1 MMQDTLLRV
10 FVVAAGL
17 LLCPRDN
24 PGVEDWDDAVDEDLQ
39 KHEQMLLKREEK
51 LVEPSAP
58 VSYKVTEPQ
67 GDINNNPEQKNQS
80 NQQDKDEPL
89 DSDVAFTE
97 GGTFDPKLPV
107 GHMTSKSAT
116 VNLTENPDNQEGED
130 LRSGSS
136 EQDAL
141 QGHREKPEGATIHPK
156 DRDSP
161 ASHVHSKTEDETSEK
176 GIAEWERDCL
186 WYIWNTF
193 SIISIMRFFRKY
205 LKRNLQTDQEETR
218 ISPRRPA
225 KVSLPDVET
234 LRSFY
239 AQCVQASAEKM
250 LREKGFLEGFAN
262 DLLEAMRTVCEND
275 GSMLIEDFQM
285 VKEHDIIVHF
295 APCKPY
301 SVRCLLRNNPVSDP
315 LLDTQVCGQMKLL
328 KEEKVPNGCPCQSA
342 DADDMVCL
350 LHSESDK
357 AKTKV
362 ADAFNGPL
370 CSKNTPF
377 LSKSKIIRWFQNTVK
392 QAWAQISHKYEF
404 ELSIRYAETPGALV
418 VRFKS
423 GRKINFS
430 LKPVVKFNTEAHF
443 CITPWSSSEDV
454 DTFWALSLSIYEDRL
469 LEHLS
474 KRLPVNSCHDQILEI
489 ASFLHRRQE
498 ALTGKTALK
507 DSHFKIALMHLLLTK
522 KPSQWQ
528 PNFAACRLQDLL
540 SFVEES
546 LKRKRLTH
554 ILVGNPLAGVTGL
567 PKEIC
572 RAKPVN
578 LFHLFVEDD
587 WAYKNAFMHC
597 QEMCQNAHMLIHE
610 YVAQPQAGTKSS
622 A

>member
-1 MMQDTLLRV
+1 MQDTLLRV

-24 PGVEDWDDAVDEDLQ
+24 PGVEEWDDAVDDDLQ
-39 KHEQMLLKREEK
+39 KHEQMLLKGEEK
-51 LVEPSAP
+51 LVQPSAP
-58 VSYKVTEPQ
+58 VGYKITEPQ
-67 GDINNNPEQKNQS
+67 GDINNNPEQQNQS
-80 NQQDKDEPL
+80 NQQAKDEAL

-107 GHMTSKSAT
+107 GHMT
-116 VNLTENPDNQEGED
+116 
-130 LRSGSS
+130 
-136 EQDAL
+136 
-141 QGHREKPEGATIHPK
+141 
-156 DRDSP
+156 
-161 ASHVHSKTEDETSEK
+161 
-176 GIAEWERDCL
+176 
-186 WYIWNTF
+186 
-193 SIISIMRFFRKY
+193 M
-205 LKRNLQTDQEETR
+205 
-218 ISPRRPA
+218 
-225 KVSLPDVET
+225 SLPDAET

-239 AQCVQASAEKM
+239 AQCAQASAEKM
-250 LREKGFLEGFAN
+250 LREKEFLEGFAN

-285 VKEHDIIVHF
+285 VKERDIIVHF

-377 LSKSKIIRWFQNTVK
+377 LSKSKITRWFQNTVK

-443 CITPWSSSEDV
+443 CITPWSSREDE
-454 DTFWALSLSIYEDRL
+454 DTFWALSLSVYEDRL

-507 DSHFKIALMHLLLTK
+507 DFHFKIALMHLLLTK
-522 KPSQWQ
+522 KTSQWQ

-578 LFHLFVEDD
+578 LFHLFVEED

-610 YVAQPQAGTKSS
+610 YVAQPRDIHHRHGLLPSS
-622 A
+622 R

>member
-1 MMQDTLLRV
+1 MMQDTLVRV

-24 PGVEDWDDAVDEDLQ
+24 PGVEEWDDAVDEDLQ
-39 KHEQMLLKREEK
+39 KHEQMLLEGEEK
-51 LVEPSAP
+51 FVQPSAR
-58 VSYKVTEPQ
+58 VSYKIKEPQ
-67 GDINNNPEQKNQS
+67 GDINKNPEQQNQS
-80 NQQDKDEPL
+80 NQHDKDEPL
-89 DSDVAFTE
+89 DTDVAVAE
-97 GGTFDPKLPV
+97 RGTFDPKLPV
-107 GHMTSKSAT
+107 GHMTSKSAA
-116 VNLTENPDNQEGED
+116 VNLTENLDNQEGED
-130 LRSGSS
+130 FSSGSS
-136 EQDAL
+136 EQDSL
-141 QGHREKPEGATIHPK
+141 QGHYERSEGATIHPE

-161 ASHVHSKTEDETSEK
+161 ASHVYSKTENETSEK
-176 GIAEWERDCL
+176 GIAEWESDYL

-193 SIISIMRFFRKY
+193 SIISIMRFVRKY

-218 ISPRRPA
+218 ISPRRSP

-234 LRSFY
+234 LQSFY

-250 LREKGFLEGFAN
+250 LREKVFLEGFAN
-262 DLLEAMRTVCEND
+262 DLLEAMRTVCENN

-285 VKEHDIIVHF
+285 VKERDVIVHF

-301 SVRCLLRNNPVSDP
+301 SVRCLLWNNPASDP
-315 LLDTQVCGQMKLL
+315 LLDTQVCGQIKLL

-350 LHSESDK
+350 VHSESDK

-377 LSKSKIIRWFQNTVK
+377 LSKSKITRWFQNTVK
-392 QAWAQISHKYEF
+392 QAWTQISHKYEF
-404 ELSIRYAETPGALV
+404 ELSISYAEAPGALV

-423 GRKINFS
+423 GKKINFS

-443 CITPWSSSEDV
+443 CITPWSSSDV
-454 DTFWALSLSIYEDRL
+454 DTFWALSLSVYEDRL

-474 KRLPVNSCHDQILEI
+474 KRLPVNSCRDQILEI

-498 ALTGKTALK
+498 ALTGKTAVK
-507 DSHFKIALMHLLLTK
+507 YIHFKIALMHLLLAK
-522 KPSQWQ
+522 KISQWQ
-528 PNFAACRLQDLL
+528 PNFATCRLQDLL
-540 SFVEES
+540 SFVEEC
-546 LKRKRLTH
+546 LKRKHLAH
-554 ILVGNPLAGVTGL
+554 ILIGNPLAEVTGL

-578 LFHLFVEDD
+578 LFHVFVEDD
-587 WAYKNAFMHC
+587 CAYKNGVLHF
-597 QEMCQNAHMLIHE
+597 QEMFQNAHMLIHE
-610 YVAQPQAGTKSS
+610 YVAQPQAGTKSF

>member
-1 MMQDTLLRV
+1 MMQDTLVRV

-24 PGVEDWDDAVDEDLQ
+24 PGVEEWDDAVDQDLQ
-39 KHEQMLLKREEK
+39 KHEQMLLEGEGK
-51 LVEPSAP
+51 LVQPSAP
-58 VSYKVTEPQ
+58 VSDKIKELQ
-67 GDINNNPEQKNQS
+67 GDINNNPEQQNQS
-80 NQQDKDEPL
+80 NQHDKDEPL
-89 DSDVAFTE
+89 DTDAAVAE
-97 GGTFDPKLPV
+97 RGTFDPKLPV
-107 GHMTSKSAT
+107 GHMTSKSTT
-116 VNLTENPDNQEGED
+116 VNLTENLVNQEGED
-130 LRSGSS
+130 FRSGSS
-136 EQDAL
+136 EQDGL
-141 QGHREKPEGATIHPK
+141 QGHYETSEGATIHPK

-161 ASHVHSKTEDETSEK
+161 ASYAYSKTENETSDG
-176 GIAEWERDCL
+176 GIAEWERDYL

-218 ISPRRPA
+218 IPPRRSP

-234 LRSFY
+234 LQSFY

-262 DLLEAMRTVCEND
+262 DLLEAMRTVCENNS
-275 GSMLIEDFQM
+275 SMLIEDFQM
-285 VKEHDIIVHF
+285 VKERHIIVHF

-301 SVRCLLRNNPVSDP
+301 SVHCLLRNNPVSDP
-315 LLDTQVCGQMKLL
+315 LLDIQVCGQIKLL
-328 KEEKVPNGCPCQSA
+328 KEEKVPNGCPCQSV

-350 LHSESDK
+350 VHPESDK

-377 LSKSKIIRWFQNTVK
+377 LSKSKITRWFQNTVK
-392 QAWAQISHKYEF
+392 QAWTQISHKYEF
-404 ELSIRYAETPGALV
+404 ELSIGYVATPGALV

-423 GRKINFS
+423 GKKINFS

-443 CITPWSSSEDV
+443 CITPWTSSDV
-454 DTFWALSLSIYEDRL
+454 DTFWALSLSVYEDRL

-474 KRLPVNSCHDQILEI
+474 KRLPANSCHDQVLEI
-489 ASFLHRRQE
+489 AFFLHRRQE

-507 DSHFKIALMHLLLTK
+507 DIHIKMALMHLLLAK
-522 KPSQWQ
+522 KTSQWQ
-528 PNFAACRLQDLL
+528 PNSATSRLQDLL

-546 LKRKRLTH
+546 LKRKHLTH
-554 ILVGNPLAGVTGL
+554 ILVGNPLAEVTGL
-567 PKEIC
+567 PQEIC
-572 RAKPVN
+572 KAKPVN
-578 LFHLFVEDD
+578 LFHVFVEDYC
-587 WAYKNAFMHC
+587 AYKNAVMHF
-597 QEMCQNAHMLIHE
+597 QEMFQNAHMLIHE
-610 YVAQPQAGTKSS
+610 YVAQPQAGTKSF